1 MICRV
6 SFVAALLAASACRL
20 SATQIYTWTG
30 TTSGDTNVATN
41 WSPSQPVTGTANNSL
56 TFGSSTFGTA
66 ALTNITLSASF
77 ETSGITFTS
86 AAPNYVFGASNGAA
100 LGIGSSGITL
110 SSTAGNN
117 IVSSSSLPLQLLANQ
132 MWNTGNASGN
142 LSVAGNV
149 SGAFALTIA
158 GGGGVTLSGTNT
170 YSGGT
175 TVNNATNLLF
185 MNSAAL
191 PATGNVTVTGGS
203 YVGVGA
209 VGMFGTLLGKIANK
223 NSSSAF
229 NGSVGFDTATTATNP
244 TTFSDAID
252 LSLFNGNSNFDGIGS
267 SSRAILSGT
276 ITTASGQDYKFGGG
290 DGVLYITSGL
300 AASGSAGINVSSS
313 TTASRED
320 EHLTVYLQGTDAFT
334 GNVSVTASS
343 LIFDSTNALASGSTP
358 KFTLGDDGYV
368 GYTENSTFGSF
379 AAFLTKVKAASF
391 SFSNDSI
398 LGIDSHNTA
407 SPRPSVSD
415 TIDLHLLTPIFLG
428 TATNVTLTGTITA
441 PSGGA
446 LFLTGVAGGYL
457 RIDSALTAAN
467 VSSGVTVGFTESEA
481 TDTTFHGYVD
491 LRGASTYSGNTSLQ
505 SGYLL
510 VGASSTPVSGTITSG
525 PLGTGTLLV
534 PSGADKPALAASV
547 DGVSIANN
555 LSLAAGLQI
564 GIPATTTA
572 TDLAFPLQSLRGNSL
587 TLTGVISG
595 TGAAIDYEG
604 SGTLTLTGANTY
616 TGGTTINAGTL
627 QIGNGGASGSITGNV
642 TDNGS
647 LAFDVSN
654 PLTLTG
660 VISGNG
666 TVTQLGTGAL
676 TLSGANTY
684 TGLTSIKAG
693 GLLVSTVANG
703 GSASPLGASANAA
716 ANLVI
721 DGGFLRYTGTGG
733 STDRLFTVGAN
744 GSALDAQGS
753 GAINFTNTGAI
764 GFTGTNTAHTFTLTG
779 TSTASNT
786 LTPVLADQGTG
797 ITSLAK
803 TGAGTWVLAGANTY
817 TGATTIGGGTLKLG
831 VANALSNA
839 TDVNL
844 SLGGATLDLNGF
856 ADTVGSIAGVSNT
869 TIVTTGGLATA
880 DNSSTTFSGN
890 LTGVGSFSKGGT
902 GTLTLSGVNTYSG
915 ATVIFGGTLQLGIG
929 GALASSTDVSLPN
942 SGATLD
948 VHGATTTV
956 GSVAGVSGTTI
967 SLGTG
972 ALTTADNSSTA
983 FAGAITGGGSF
994 TKGGTGT
1001 LTLSGANTYTGATV
1015 ISGGTLQL
1023 GAGGTLASSSDVS
1036 LPNSGATFD
1045 VNGATTTVNS
1055 IAGVSGSTIS
1065 LGSGSLT
1072 SAGTGSTAFAGTLT
1086 GTGTLTKNG
1095 TGTLTLSGANTYTG
1109 ATNINS
1115 GTLLF
1120 GASNVLSAS
1129 TALTIASGATVDLG
1143 WAHSATIAS
1152 LAGAGTLDL
1161 KGGPFT
1167 VSGATNTAFSG
1178 TIIDSGGYGAFVKQG
1193 TGTLTLSGANTFNG
1207 VTTITAGALNL
1218 QSNTAL
1224 GTSTS
1229 GNTIASGAALQLQ
1242 NNISV
1247 TEASFGIS
1255 GSGIGSTG
1263 AIRNISGNNTL
1274 NSAIALNASTTL
1286 GADAGTLAITG
1297 DINLGSSQTLTTTGA
1312 GTINLSGALNGSS
1325 GVTQAGTGTLIL
1337 SGSTANSYTGTT
1349 TVNSGTLQL
1358 NKTAGTN
1365 AIGGGALTVG
1375 DGIGAANTATVAL
1388 LASNQIADHAGLVTI
1403 NSDGR
1408 LNLNNQSESINT
1420 LAGTGSIAFGTTG
1433 YLGVGVNSGSSTFGG
1448 SLTGTGVLEKLGS
1461 GTLTFNSSFNFSGE
1475 LRLSSGTVV
1484 LAGITAT
1491 VGVLHITGNTI
1502 LDFGNSSAS
1511 VLNATTLLLDSGASL
1526 TITNWVNGTD
1536 FFYAQNFT
1544 GALPDTHGTTPMN
1557 QITFTGSSNND
1568 TAWQSFDHQVTP
1580 APEPSTYG
1588 ALFIGLSLG
1597 LVAWRRRRSLSA

>member
-1 MICRV
+1 M
-6 SFVAALLAASACRL
+6 RL
-20 SATQIYTWTG
+20 SRFQNLRSILYFLLLLSLAGGLSAATDKWTSNF
-30 TTSGDTNVATN
+30 SGNWGAAGN
-41 WSPSQPVTGTANNSL
+41 WSAGVPTSSSQVTFNSAAGLKTSINLTATAAADSL
-56 TFGSSTFGTA
+56 TFS
-66 ALTNITLSASF
+66 
-77 ETSGITFTS
+77 
-86 AAPNYVFGASNGAA
+86 
-100 LGIGSSGITL
+100 
-110 SSTAGNN
+110 
-117 IVSSSSLPLQLLANQ
+117 
-132 MWNTGNASGN
+132 
-142 LSVAGNV
+142 
-149 SGAFALTIA
+149 
-158 GGGGVTLSGTNT
+158 
-170 YSGGT
+170 
-175 TVNNATNLLF
+175 
-185 MNSAAL
+185 
-191 PATGNVTVTGGS
+191 ATG
-203 YVGVGA
+203 GA
-209 VGMFGTLLGKIANK
+209 NAYT
-223 NSSSAF
+223 
-229 NGSVGFDTATTATNP
+229 FDTA
-244 TTFSDAID
+244 
-252 LSLFNGNSNFDGIGS
+252 
-267 SSRAILSGT
+267 
-276 ITTASGQDYKFGGG
+276 
-290 DGVLYITSGL
+290 
-300 AASGSAGINVSSS
+300 GSAN
-313 TTASRED
+313 
-320 EHLTVYLQGTDAFT
+320 
-334 GNVSVTASS
+334 
-343 LIFDSTNALASGSTP
+343 
-358 KFTLGDDGYV
+358 
-368 GYTENSTFGSF
+368 
-379 AAFLTKVKAASF
+379 
-391 SFSNDSI
+391 
-398 LGIDSHNTA
+398 
-407 SPRPSVSD
+407 
-415 TIDLHLLTPIFLG
+415 
-428 TATNVTLTGTITA
+428 
-441 PSGGA
+441 
-446 LFLTGVAGGYL
+446 
-457 RIDSALTAAN
+457 
-467 VSSGVTVGFTESEA
+467 
-481 TDTTFHGYVD
+481 
-491 LRGASTYSGNTSLQ
+491 
-505 SGYLL
+505 
-510 VGASSTPVSGTITSG
+510 
-525 PLGTGTLLV
+525 
-534 PSGADKPALAASV
+534 
-547 DGVSIANN
+547 
-555 LSLAAGLQI
+555 
-564 GIPATTTA
+564 
-572 TDLAFPLQSLRGNSL
+572 
-587 TLTGVISG
+587 
-595 TGAAIDYEG
+595 
-604 SGTLTLTGANTY
+604 
-616 TGGTTINAGTL
+616 
-627 QIGNGGASGSITGNV
+627 
-642 TDNGS
+642 
-647 LAFDVSN
+647 
-654 PLTLTG
+654 
-660 VISGNG
+660 
-666 TVTQLGTGAL
+666 
-676 TLSGANTY
+676 
-684 TGLTSIKAG
+684 
-693 GLLVSTVANG
+693 
-703 GSASPLGASANAA
+703 
-716 ANLVI
+716 
-721 DGGFLRYTGTGG
+721 
-733 STDRLFTVGAN
+733 
-744 GSALDAQGS
+744 
-753 GAINFTNTGAI
+753 
-764 GFTGTNTAHTFTLTG
+764 
-779 TSTASNT
+779 SNT
-786 LTPVLADQGTG
+786 LTLASG
-797 ITSLAK
+797 ITNSAAA
-803 TGAGTWVLAGANTY
+803 TQTFYNQFTLAGSQTWNAAAGALVFNGKVNLGSGTKSNTL
-817 TGATTIGGGTLKLG
+817 TVSG
-831 VANALSNA
+831 ANA
-839 TDVNL
+839 
-844 SLGGATLDLNGF
+844 
-856 ADTVGSIAGVSNT
+856 
-869 TIVTTGGLATA
+869 
-880 DNSSTTFSGN
+880 TTFSGIIAN
-890 LTGVGSFSKGGT
+890 GGT
-902 GTLTLSGVNTYSG
+902 S
-915 ATVIFGGTLQLGIG
+915 A
-929 GALASSTDVSLPN
+929 
-942 SGATLD
+942 
-948 VHGATTTV
+948 
-956 GSVAGVSGTTI
+956 
-967 SLGTG
+967 
-972 ALTTADNSSTA
+972 
-983 FAGAITGGGSF
+983 
-994 TKGGTGT
+994 
-1001 LTLSGANTYTGATV
+1001 
-1015 ISGGTLQL
+1015 
-1023 GAGGTLASSSDVS
+1023 
-1036 LPNSGATFD
+1036 
-1045 VNGATTTVNS
+1045 
-1055 IAGVSGSTIS
+1055 
-1065 LGSGSLT
+1065 GSLT
-1072 SAGTGSTAFAGTLT
+1072 YA
-1086 GTGTLTKNG
+1086 G

-1207 VTTITAGALNL
+1207 VTTINAGALNL

-1365 AIGGGALTVG
+1365 AIGGGALTIG